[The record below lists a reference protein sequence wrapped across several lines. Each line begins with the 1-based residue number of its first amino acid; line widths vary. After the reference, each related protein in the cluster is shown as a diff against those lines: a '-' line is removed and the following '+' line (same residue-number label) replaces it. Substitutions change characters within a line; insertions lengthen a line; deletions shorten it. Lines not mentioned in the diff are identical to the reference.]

1 MEINVMLLGEYG
13 VGKTTLLQS
22 YINNSF
28 YDGASPNI
36 GIEHFYKK
44 LPNTNIKYWDT
55 AGQEKY
61 NSQALPFIKKANAF
75 ILVYDP
81 SLSIE
86 KVKENFNFWIENIKQ
101 NTDYQSL
108 SNYIWIVANNKDNNI
123 SIQKDDEKNKYESF
137 LPEINFKEKLFVIN
151 KLSDNDLTSLKV
163 RYIIYDK
170 QEMFNNV
177 NQQVLNIYKSALES
191 RTSLGE
197 GNNSKCCCC

>member
-1 MEINVMLLGEYG
+1 MLLGEYG

-36 GIEHFYKK
+36 GIEHFYMKQT
-44 LPNTNIKYWDT
+44 NTNIKYWDT

-61 NSQALPFIKKANAF
+61 NSLALPFIKKANAF

-123 SIQKDDEKNKYESF
+123 SIQKDDEKNKYESC

-170 QEMFNNV
+170 
-177 NQQVLNIYKSALES
+177 
-191 RTSLGE
+191 
-197 GNNSKCCCC
+197 

>member
-1 MEINVMLLGEYG
+1 MIITKVFPAIYG
-13 VGKTTLLQS
+13 
-22 YINNSF
+22 
-28 YDGASPNI
+28 
-36 GIEHFYKK
+36 
-44 LPNTNIKYWDT
+44 
-55 AGQEKY
+55 
-61 NSQALPFIKKANAF
+61 
-75 ILVYDP
+75 
-81 SLSIE
+81 LS
-86 KVKENFNFWIENIKQ
+86 IENIKQ

-177 NQQVLNIYKSALES
+177 NQALNIDKRVFES
-191 RTSLGE
+191 RTSLGD
-197 GNNSKCCCC
+197 GNKTKCCCQQCF

>member
-86 KVKENFNFWIENIKQ
+86 KVKENFKFWIENIKQ

-163 RYIIYDK
+163 RYIINYK

-177 NQQVLNIYKSALES
+177 NQEMDNYKCDVMSNISLE
-191 RTSLGE
+191 
-197 GNNSKCCCC
+197 NNDNRLCCCC